1 VDVVL
6 LGHNGERIG
15 LPVSYRDS
23 RTDGVMARAIEQLGK
38 ADIYD
43 RSGIQFLPFNTLYQL
58 RALVEQQPELAAQ
71 VTHVLMIPDYF
82 SYRLTGKM
90 NWEYTNATT
99 TQLVNINSDSWDEN
113 LLNWAGASPR
123 WFGTPTHPGN
133 VIGQWLCPQGNTIP
147 VVAVAS
153 HDTASAVIAAP
164 LASRDAA
171 WLSSGTWSLM
181 GFESKTPYTS
191 EQALAANITNEGGA
205 EGRYRVLKNI
215 MGLWLLQRVLKEQNI
230 SDLPALIAETETLAP
245 CSFLINPNDDRFI
258 NPAHM
263 SSEIQSVCRD
273 SNQPVPYSPAEFARC
288 IFDSLALLYAD
299 VLSELAALRGKP
311 FSQLHIVGGGCQNQ
325 LLNQLC
331 ADACGITV
339 IAGPIEASTL
349 GNIGIQLM
357 TLDELISNASDAA
370 DKLRFRAL
378 SSPELY
384 EGDGDLRVRVS
395 FNKENRTLTIA
406 DNGIGMNRDEVI
418 DHLGTIAKSGT
429 KAFLESMG
437 SDQAKDSQLIGQF
450 GVGFYSAFIVADK
463 VTVRTRA
470 AGESAENGVF
480 WESHGEGEYTVA
492 DITKADRGTEITL
505 HLREGEE

>member
-1 VDVVL
+1 MTVRHCVAVDLGASSGRVMLARYVPAQRTLSLREIHRFVNCLQKQDGFDIWDIDSLEAEIRTGLNKVCDEGIRIDSIGIDTWGVDVVL

-357 TLDELISNASDAA
+357 TLDELTNVDE
-370 DKLRFRAL
+370 F
-378 SSPELY
+378 
-384 EGDGDLRVRVS
+384 
-395 FNKENRTLTIA
+395 RTLVSSNDDLTTFTP
-406 DNGIGMNRDEVI
+406 MPP
-418 DHLGTIAKSGT
+418 
-429 KAFLESMG
+429 
-437 SDQAKDSQLIGQF
+437 
-450 GVGFYSAFIVADK
+450 
-463 VTVRTRA
+463 
-470 AGESAENGVF
+470 
-480 WESHGEGEYTVA
+480 
-492 DITKADRGTEITL
+492 
-505 HLREGEE
+505 